1 MPATSAAT
9 GKAVEVMAD
18 AFINYICG
26 PPKAQKRNPAVPT
39 GDENTQIETIVEQT
53 EPIMMIEQPAQDD
66 KIMTAQSGATPK
78 MQAIMDER
86 FVEVVSCSFVE
97 TTT

>member
-26 PPKAQKRNPAVPT
+26 PPKAQKRSSAVPA
-39 GDENTQIETIVEQT
+39 GDKNTQIEAIVELS
-53 EPIMMIEQPAQDD
+53 EPVMIMEQPAQDD
-66 KIMTAQSGATPK
+66 NIMTARSGATPK

>member
-1 MPATSAAT
+1 MPATSVAT

-26 PPKAQKRNPAVPT
+26 PPKAQNRSSAVPT
-39 GDENTQIETIVEQT
+39 SDENTQIETIVEQT
-53 EPIMMIEQPAQDD
+53 EPIMMIEQPARDD
-66 KIMTAQSGATPK
+66 KIMTAQSSATPK
-78 MQAIMDER
+78 MQAIMDEH